1 MKYIKILF
9 LSIILFYTSYIY
21 ADSNFVHTKLADKLY
36 KPWGIA
42 VLNDDYLLV
51 TQKSGE
57 LFKVNIRSKIKTEI
71 DHNLIVSEYGQGGLL
86 DVLYYNEKVYVS
98 MLKKETMKSIVLLLR

>member
-9 LSIILFYTSYIY
+9 FNILLFYGSYIY

-42 VLNDDYLLV
+42 VLDDDHLLV

-57 LFKVNIRSKIKTEI
+57 LFKINIRNKTKTEI
-71 DHNLIVSEYGQGGLL
+71 DHLYQSMCLL
-86 DVLYYNEKVYVS
+86 C
-98 MLKKETMKSIVLLLR
+98 